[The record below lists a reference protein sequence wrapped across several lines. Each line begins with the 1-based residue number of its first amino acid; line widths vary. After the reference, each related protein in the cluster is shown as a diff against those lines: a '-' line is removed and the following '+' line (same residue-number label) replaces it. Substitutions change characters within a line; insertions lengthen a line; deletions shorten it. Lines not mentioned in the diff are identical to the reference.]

1 MKYISYKVTCGGD
14 AGFRLSNSSEWNS
27 SEGQLLFDSTLW
39 TMESIAKA
47 IRDLYKQI
55 AEREPWCHTYSDI
68 SDNGHNIIDPF
79 IANTDG
85 VYVDEQFIADNFCY
99 LGFDVPKEKHITTT
113 ETDEVISWELDG
125 STRNYYYDHDKKQ

>member
-14 AGFRLSNSSEWNS
+14 AGFRLSNSSEWQS
-27 SEGQLLFDSTLW
+27 SEGQLLFDSSLW
-39 TMESIAKA
+39 SMESIAKA

-55 AEREPWCHTYSDI
+55 AKREPWCHTYSSI
-68 SDNGHNIIDPF
+68 SKNGHNIIDPF

-85 VYVDEQFIADNFCY
+85 VYVDQQFIANNFCH
-99 LGFDVPKEKHITTT
+99 LGFDVPKEKRITPT

-125 STRNYYYDHDKKQ
+125 NTTNYYYYRDKEQ